1 MIGTSFTDTTAACES
16 LTECVFRAAKFLQA
30 ASNIMPSSPIRRATA
45 EWWYTVA
52 SGHIPWRAVLDRAVL
67 DRVVV
72 GSATQHNAV
81 QRGLDCRLEAQI
93 AARDIRLQPQGSNSS
108 LGA

>member
-16 LTECVFRAAKFLQA
+16 LTECVFLAAKLLQVA
-30 ASNIMPSSPIRRATA
+30 CNIMPSSPTRRATA

-52 SGHIPWRAVLDRAVL
+52 SGGTPWRAVLDRAVL

-72 GSATQHNAV
+72 RNATQHNAV
-81 QRGLDCRLEAQI
+81 QRGLNCTLEAQI
-93 AARDIRLQPQGSNSS
+93 AARDIKLQPQGSNSS